1 MDRRLAVFSHRAYE
15 RPFLEAAAAAAGI
28 ELLPITAP
36 LTPMTASLAR
46 GVPAVS
52 AFVGD
57 DLSEATLQAL
67 AAGRTRLVALRC
79 AGFNHVDVAAA
90 ARLGIAVAR
99 VPAYS
104 PHAVAEHAVA
114 LMLALNRKLH
124 RAYNRVREQDFSLD
138 GLVGFD
144 MNGKTAGIVGTGQIG
159 EVACRILLGF
169 GCTVL
174 AHDPA
179 PNPRCTAMGVRYVQ
193 LPELLRASDIVS
205 LHCPLTPGTRHL
217 IGREALDAMRP
228 GAMLVNTSRGAVIDT
243 RALIGSLKRGRIGS
257 VGLDVYEEEGDLF
270 FRDLS
275 ETVIQ
280 DDVFVRLV
288 TFPNVLITSHQAFL
302 TREALAAIAATTAGN
317 AVEFSRNGSVPAA
330 NVVDARLIGR

>member
-1 MDRRLAVFSHRAYE
+1 VRAGGQVIDVDTV
-15 RPFLEAAAAAAGI
+15 R
-28 ELLPITAP
+28 
-36 LTPMTASLAR
+36 
-46 GVPAVS
+46 
-52 AFVGD
+52 
-57 DLSEATLQAL
+57 QAL
-67 AAGRTRLVALRC
+67 AAGGTRLVALRC
-79 AGFNHVDVAAA
+79 AGFNHVDVVAA

-217 IGREALDAMRP
+217 IGREALDAMPALYATNDGRI
-228 GAMLVNTSRGAVIDT
+228 ALRDLVNAASRCVAWGGVRHLRRALRARAQRDARTNRCQVTVEEASGIAETPSVNALQPLQPWGSSSTYPERQRGARGGPRVSGPRRT
-243 RALIGSLKRGRIGS
+243 RTKGS
-257 VGLDVYEEEGDLF
+257 
-270 FRDLS
+270 
-275 ETVIQ
+275 
-280 DDVFVRLV
+280 
-288 TFPNVLITSHQAFL
+288 P
-302 TREALAAIAATTAGN
+302 
-317 AVEFSRNGSVPAA
+317 
-330 NVVDARLIGR
+330 